1 MPDVFVSLVG
11 RSKVG
16 SCLISSIPHDWNTL
30 TGLKV
35 TKSDTMRAAE
45 ELGLSGA
52 EDRSDGPRRSAP
64 RTVTRVDLA
73 EAVYRCVGL
82 SRKESCILVQSMLD
96 ELSDALIGGGSVK
109 LSSFGRFFVRSK
121 SERIGRN
128 PKTGIEVPI
137 TERRVMVFKPS
148 NVLKARING
157 LAVADEED
165 A

>member
-1 MPDVFVSLVG
+1 
-11 RSKVG
+11 
-16 SCLISSIPHDWNTL
+16 
-30 TGLKV
+30 
-35 TKSDTMRAAE
+35 MRAVG
-45 ELGLSGA
+45 ELGLSVA
-52 EDRSDGPRRSAP
+52 EHTVDASQRTAQ

-82 SRKESCILVQSMLD
+82 SRNESGILVQSVLD
-96 ELSDALIGGGSVK
+96 ELADALIGGESVK

-128 PKTGIEVPI
+128 PKTGIEVLI

>member
-1 MPDVFVSLVG
+1 M
-11 RSKVG
+11 
-16 SCLISSIPHDWNTL
+16 H
-30 TGLKV
+30 
-35 TKSDTMRAAE
+35 AAG
-45 ELGLSGA
+45 ELGLSVA
-52 EDRSDGPRRSAP
+52 EHTVDASQRTVQG
-64 RTVTRVDLA
+64 TVTRVDLA

-82 SRKESCILVQSMLD
+82 SRKESAILVQSVLD
-96 ELSDALIGGGSVK
+96 ELADALIRGESIK
-109 LSSFGRFFVRSK
+109 LSSFGRFLVRAK

-137 TERRVMVFKPS
+137 TRRRVMVFKPS

>member
-1 MPDVFVSLVG
+1 M
-11 RSKVG
+11 
-16 SCLISSIPHDWNTL
+16 
-30 TGLKV
+30 

-45 ELGLSGA
+45 ELGLSAA
-52 EDRSDGPRRSAP
+52 EDRGDGPRRTAP

-82 SRKESCILVQSMLD
+82 SRKESGILIQSD
-96 ELSDALIGGGSVK
+96 VLIGGGSVK

-128 PKTGIEVPI
+128 PKSGIEVPI

-148 NVLKARING
+148 NVLKARTNG

-165 A
+165 ATATRPCVWQNSSVFPGV

>member
-1 MPDVFVSLVG
+1 M
-11 RSKVG
+11 
-16 SCLISSIPHDWNTL
+16 
-30 TGLKV
+30 
-35 TKSDTMRAAE
+35 TKSDTMRAAG
-45 ELGLSGA
+45 ELGLSVA
-52 EDRSDGPRRSAP
+52 QHTVDASQRTAQ

-82 SRKESCILVQSMLD
+82 SRKESAILVESVLD
-96 ELSDALIGGGSVK
+96 ELADALIGGESVK
-109 LSSFGRFFVRSK
+109 LSSFGRFLVRAK

-137 TERRVMVFKPS
+137 TQRRVMVFKPS

-165 A
+165 D